1 MTRLRISHKSRRG
14 FAIITALVLMVLIAV
29 CLLILA
35 DVFMGDMRATRQIHR
50 RAQMQ
55 ELLTAGTIDVLAHAR
70 RWGRQVSPVR
80 WRMPLPQLPV
90 ADAAVRVRVES
101 SAQDRVRVKVN
112 VLLGR
117 VQRRQTVTL
126 RRKDRRWIV
135 TAVSPPS
142 REPLPKRL

>member
-14 FAIITALVLMVLIAV
+14 FAIITALVLLVLIAA

-35 DVFMGDMRATRQIHR
+35 DVFMGDMRATRQIR
-50 RAQMQ
+50 RRVQMQ

-70 RWGRQVSPVR
+70 RWGRQVSPVN
-80 WRMPLPQLPV
+80 WRMPLAKFPV
-90 ADAAVRVRVES
+90 ADAAVRVRVEPL
-101 SAQDRVRVKVN
+101 AQDRVRVQMN

-117 VQRRQTVTL
+117 MHRRQIITL
-126 RRKDRRWIV
+126 RRQDRRWNV
-135 TAVSPPS
+135 TAVSPPR